1 MENVLINSIIEKIS
15 KLNLLELSDL
25 IIKIEKKFN
34 LKIEE
39 KEINIKKEFFDIYLK
54 EIGEKKINLI
64 KVIKDITNLSLK
76 ESKEL
81 IEKKNSLIKKNLNKT
96 ECDEIVKKITLVGGK
111 VEIK

>member
-1 MENVLINSIIEKIS
+1 MEKDLINNIIDKIS
-15 KLNLLELSDL
+15 KLNLLELSNL
-25 IIKIEKKFN
+25 IIKIEQKFN

-39 KEINIKKEFFDIYLK
+39 KEINIKKETFDIYLK

-64 KVIKDITNLSLK
+64 KIIKDITNLSLK

-81 IEKKNSLIKKNLNKT
+81 IEKKNSLIKKNINKI
-96 ECDEIVKKITLVGGK
+96 ECDEIVKKITSIGAQ

>member
-1 MENVLINSIIEKIS
+1 MENILINNILENIS
-15 KLNLLELSDL
+15 KLNLIELSNL

-39 KEINIKKEFFDIYLK
+39 KEINIKKETFDIYLK

-64 KVIKDITNLSLK
+64 KTIKDITNLSLK

-81 IEKKNSLIKKNLNKT
+81 IEKKNALIKKNINQT
-96 ECDEIVKKITLVGGK
+96 ECDEIVKKIISVGAT
-111 VEIK
+111 VDIK

>member
-1 MENVLINSIIEKIS
+1 MENILINSIIEKIS

-39 KEINIKKEFFDIYLK
+39 KEINIKKENFDIYLK
-54 EIGEKKINLI
+54 KIGEKKINLI
-64 KVIKDITNLSLK
+64 KIIKDITNLSLK

-81 IEKKNSLIKKNLNKT
+81 IEKENSLIKKNTNKI
-96 ECDEIVKKITLVGGK
+96 ECDEIVKKITAIGAQ